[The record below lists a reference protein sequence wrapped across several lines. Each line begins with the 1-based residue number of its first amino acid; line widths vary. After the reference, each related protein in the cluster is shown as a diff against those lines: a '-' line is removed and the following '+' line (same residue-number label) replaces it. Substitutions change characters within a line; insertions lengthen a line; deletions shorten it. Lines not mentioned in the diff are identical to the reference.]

1 MLDLYKLSSTLDE
14 LSRALDEASRT
25 LGFEAQPARYITGE
39 FNIKLHDGNALYSD
53 EAHLWCADCAH
64 SLLRKVQL
72 LEGPDA
78 EVRKIWT
85 ADPSGG
91 EDTHAHCMGC
101 GETLD
106 HRLNDT
112 GIACEVEHYE
122 NAPSAAVNA
131 QQLFC
136 LARLADAAVYSSEFA
151 EDVAQI
157 ARDHLALYAAGA
169 IQAPFTIPD
178 GSTVS

>member
-1 MLDLYKLSSTLDE
+1 MSDLYKLSS
-14 LSRALDEASRT
+14 ALDEASRAM
-25 LGFEAQPARYITGE
+25 GFEAQPARYITGVI
-39 FNIKLHDGNALYSD
+39 NIELHDGTALYSD

-64 SLLRKVQL
+64 SLLAKVQL

-78 EVRKIWT
+78 ETREIWI
-85 ADPSGG
+85 ADPFGG
-91 EDTHAHCMGC
+91 EDTHAHCMRC

-106 HRLNDT
+106 HRLNET
-112 GIACEVEHYE
+112 GIAYEVEHYE
-122 NAPSAAVNA
+122 DAPSAAVNA

-136 LARLADAAVYSSEFA
+136 LARLADAAAYSSDFA

-178 GSTVS
+178 GATAS